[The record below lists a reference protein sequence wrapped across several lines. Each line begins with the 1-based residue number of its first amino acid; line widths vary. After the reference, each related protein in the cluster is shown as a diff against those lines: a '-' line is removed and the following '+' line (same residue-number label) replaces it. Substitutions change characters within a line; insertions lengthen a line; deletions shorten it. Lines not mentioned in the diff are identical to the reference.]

1 MVLVPKKDKLKIYLY
16 LLQEGVF
23 CCKKANT
30 MKNEILDIPNIYC
43 FLVMRSLQSR
53 KFVNEIFSWQWHY
66 YFLTKE
72 GVEYLRNYLGMP
84 ANVVPKTHNFENAE
98 PNEEE
103 KEEQE
108 GGDDDR
114 RRGRRGG
121 RGRGGRGRGR
131 GRQEGQ
137 EAEGE
142 PEAQEV

>member
-1 MVLVPKKDKLKIYLY
+1 MDKKDKIKIYTY

-72 GVEYLRNYLGMP
+72 GVEYLREYLGFP
-84 ANVVPKTHNFENAE
+84 KNVIPNTHKFENVE
-98 PNEEE
+98 QEEE
-103 KEEQE
+103 GEAEAEGEEE
-108 GGDDDR
+108 R
-114 RRGRRGG
+114 RGRGRRGG
-121 RGRGGRGRGR
+121 RGRGRGRGR
-131 GRQEGQ
+131 RD
-137 EAEGE
+137 
-142 PEAQEV
+142 EAQEEAPVETA